1 MKFLPECRIEDVLA
15 RVCYDSRGVQTIEVE
30 VHLNGAVGRTAAPA
44 GASVG
49 KHEAIGL
56 VNNDAKKTCKVL
68 ETYRKKLIGADA
80 ADPYALAELLHEIDG
95 TSNFSRIGG
104 SATYAISVAAAE
116 AASKKKNIPLYA
128 LLAGNKKIALPFPL
142 GNVLGGGK
150 HAGEGSPDIQ
160 EFLACPKG
168 ATNIADALMA
178 NIEVHKEIRKIIDKK
193 DPKFSG
199 GKGDEGAWAYS
210 ANNKQALEI
219 TYEAV
224 NRVSDK
230 LGFEVLMA
238 LDIASSS
245 MWDPKRKVYNYSR
258 AGEKRTPEEQENY
271 ALELIDRY
279 DLVYIEDPVRE
290 EDFEGFKRITSS
302 AKHCIVVGD
311 DLFVTDP
318 DRIKKGANIGAGNG
332 AILKVN
338 QVGTLGDALE
348 FAKVAIAHKYAVTTS
363 HRSGDTPDYHLAHIA
378 VGAHSLMIK
387 SGVVGGERV
396 AKLNELLRI
405 NDSILINEGKQVPM
419 AKFVV

>member
-1 MKFLPECRIEDVLA
+1 VTLLLDCRIKDVLA

-30 VHLNGAVGRTAAPA
+30 LRIDGAVGRVAAPA

-56 VNNDAKKTCKVL
+56 VDNDAKKTCRVL
-68 ETYRKKLIGADA
+68 ETYRKRIIGADA
-80 ADPYALAELLHEIDG
+80 SDLYAFAQLLHEIDG

-104 SATYAISVAAAE
+104 SAAYAISVAAAE

-128 LLAGNKKIALPFPL
+128 FLARNKEIFLPFPL

-168 ATNIADALMA
+168 AKNIADALMA
-178 NIEVHKEIRKIIDKK
+178 NVEVHSEVRKIIERK
-193 DPKFSG
+193 DSKFSG
-199 GKGDEGAWAYS
+199 GKGDEGAWAY
-210 ANNKQALEI
+210 AVNNERALEI

-224 NRVSDK
+224 SKVSDK
-230 LGFEVLMA
+230 LGFEVRMG

-245 MWDPKRKVYNYSR
+245 MWNPKSKVYNYSR

-271 ALELIDRY
+271 VLDLVEKY
-279 DLVYIEDPVRE
+279 DLVYIEDPVHE
-290 EDFEGFKRITSS
+290 EDFDGFKRITSS
-302 AKHCIVVGD
+302 AKHCIVTGD
-311 DLFVTDP
+311 DLFVTNP
-318 DRIKKGANIGAGNG
+318 ERIKKAAKIGAGNG

-348 FAKVAIAHKYAVTTS
+348 FAKIAKSYKYAVTTS
-363 HRSGDTPDYHLAHIA
+363 HRSGDSPDYHLAHIA
-378 VGAHSLMIK
+378 VGTDSLMMK

-405 NDSILINEGKQVPM
+405 NDSTLINKGKHVPM

>member
-1 MKFLPECRIEDVLA
+1 VKFLPECRIENVSA
-15 RVCYDSRGVQTIEVE
+15 RVSYDSRGVNTIEVE
-30 VHLNGAVGRTAAPA
+30 VHVDGAIGRTAAPA

-49 KHEAIGL
+49 KHEAVGL
-56 VNNDAKKTCKVL
+56 VNNDANKTCKVL

-80 ADPYALAELLHEIDG
+80 ADPYTLADLLHEIDG

-104 SATYAISVAAAE
+104 SAAYAISVAAAE
-116 AASKKKNIPLYA
+116 AASKEKKIPLCA
-128 LLAGNKKIALPFPL
+128 LLAGSRNVSLPFPL

-160 EFLACPKG
+160 EFLACPRG
-168 ATNIADALMA
+168 AKNIADALMA
-178 NIEVHKEIRKIIDKK
+178 NVEVHREIRKIIEKK

-199 GKGDEGAWAYS
+199 GKGDEGAWAY
-210 ANNKQALEI
+210 AVDNKQALEI
-219 TYEAV
+219 TYEAIS
-224 NRVSDK
+224 RVSGR
-230 LGFEVLMA
+230 LGFEVRMG

-245 MWDPKRKVYNYSR
+245 MWDSRRKVYNYSR
-258 AGEKRTPEEQENY
+258 SGEKRTPEEQENY
-271 ALELIDRY
+271 ALELVEEY
-279 DLVYIEDPVRE
+279 DLIYIEDPLHE
-290 EDFEGFKRITSS
+290 EDFDGFKRITYS
-302 AKHCIVVGD
+302 AEHCIVTGD

-318 DRIKKGANIGAGNG
+318 ERIKKAAEIGAGNG
-332 AILKVN
+332 AVLKVN

-348 FAKVAIAHKYAVTTS
+348 FAKIAIAHKYAVTTS

-378 VGAHSLMIK
+378 VGAHSLMMK

-405 NDSILINEGKQVPM
+405 NDSMLINGEKQVPM